1 MLGMASGV
9 APRFAKHFAEVGEI
23 MKGAFA
29 EYKAA
34 VQDGSFPAPEHTYAK
49 SDCSDEFYQ
58 KLAQKY

>member
-1 MLGMASGV
+1 
-9 APRFAKHFAEVGEI
+9 